1 MIRGMTRIIIL
12 VFVFISQA
20 ALADEVEKK
29 PLTGTQIAAGVA
41 LAEGAFAVNS
51 YMASRSPHGYGAIGL
66 LLFPL
71 AAMGSHGSDAT
82 RWTTLASAEA
92 LAIYNLSI
100 NENKTS
106 RSEIFKNNMVGWH
119 AFLLVVGT
127 TAYIAG
133 DFKRSSSYSLSISP
147 SPSQGAP
154 MLVFSRNF

>member
-1 MIRGMTRIIIL
+1 MIQHLMRIII
-12 VFVFISQA
+12 VVFISISQVV
-20 ALADEVEKK
+20 LADEAEKK
-29 PLTGTQIAAGVA
+29 PLSGTQIAAGVA
-41 LAEGAFAVNS
+41 LAEGVFAVNS

-66 LLFPL
+66 LLFPMAGGGSRGSEATKW
-71 AAMGSHGSDAT
+71 AA
-82 RWTTLASAEA
+82 LASAEA

-119 AFLLVVGT
+119 AFVLVVGT

-133 DFKRSSSYSLSISP
+133 DFKRSPSYSLSLSP
-147 SPSQGAP
+147 TQGAP